1 MHRILSIN
9 YMFIYFLKNHWL
21 NKRKDIV
28 TMKIEKIIL
37 KNFSAIYNAMGTD
50 YLCID
55 FTGSKNNIC
64 LIIGPNGSGK
74 TTLMSLLTP
83 FSNLGNLDIRD
94 GNEMILEDKEGYKE
108 IHIDDGYNYYI
119 IKHFYFPH
127 KGKNHSVKSYIEKN
141 GNELNING
149 NVTSFKEYI
158 KIELGIDPDYLKLIR
173 LGNNVTS
180 MIDLSETERKNFMSK
195 LLDEI
200 GVSLSFYKKV
210 NNDLRQLKQM
220 INLDVD
226 KLHRLGIE
234 DVDLVKDEIKRLE
247 KELNEEQ
254 KKYGLLS
261 GDISVHQ
268 HELDKIENKEML
280 RTNLS
285 QIEKKIKKMEGIMSR
300 KEELESTEVSY
311 YVMKIDR
318 LQKEKIQIEA
328 DISTLD
334 TLIKNVLSDID
345 QFDEQLRVVN
355 VELQKEE
362 ESDSELSKMKEEH
375 RKLKV
380 EFSYRSNFYE
390 EYHPPCA
397 KEEFDAFVLFLKN
410 TQQILNKTYEFGNKP
425 IKKVISIM
433 KKHGDVMNYINAGI
447 MNINERAEEEN
458 SNLLRILSNRYSFM
472 HTNFEFCPNVECPA
486 RQVWAQISTLLQ
498 DRNAREKNG
507 GYEYFKDVE
516 LCYENIKTA
525 LEGFKEWETLI
536 SKLPNNIKASF
547 TLDKIY
553 QRILDNS
560 LIYDDKAI
568 NELMSLLTE
577 YDDID
582 KLKIQMEELEVDI
595 EKFTKLSNL
604 DYLINQKKYFE
615 DKGNASKEKLTELK
629 SELSL
634 KNEQVKEIV
643 LTLESMEELKETFEK
658 YDELRELMKKLEE
671 SYESYKSNTQ
681 AIISL
686 EREIKATKAKIQKI
700 TDDIQIFKNRVS
712 QYKIIKKEL
721 KKYEKYYDEMYLVKE
736 ALSSKKGM
744 PLYHIKQYFGNT
756 EEITNELLNIAY
768 NGEVYIDKFHITPNE
783 FQIPF
788 YIRGK
793 KMKDV
798 KYASQGELSFLSI
811 ALSFGLSSQSLS
823 KYNIMLLD
831 EIDGPLDSRN
841 REKFIRILENQIERI
856 GSEQNF
862 LITHNN
868 MFSSYPVDI
877 IDLSFEKDKDNTYE
891 LANYIP
897 IYREEIR

>member
-1 MHRILSIN
+1 
-9 YMFIYFLKNHWL
+9 
-21 NKRKDIV
+21 
-28 TMKIEKIIL
+28 
-37 KNFSAIYNAMGTD
+37 
-50 YLCID
+50 
-55 FTGSKNNIC
+55 
-64 LIIGPNGSGK
+64 
-74 TTLMSLLTP
+74 
-83 FSNLGNLDIRD
+83 
-94 GNEMILEDKEGYKE
+94 
-108 IHIDDGYNYYI
+108 
-119 IKHFYFPH
+119 
-127 KGKNHSVKSYIEKN
+127 
-141 GNELNING
+141 
-149 NVTSFKEYI
+149 
-158 KIELGIDPDYLKLIR
+158 
-173 LGNNVTS
+173 
-180 MIDLSETERKNFMSK
+180 
-195 LLDEI
+195 
-200 GVSLSFYKKV
+200 
-210 NNDLRQLKQM
+210 
-220 INLDVD
+220 
-226 KLHRLGIE
+226 
-234 DVDLVKDEIKRLE
+234 
-247 KELNEEQ
+247 
-254 KKYGLLS
+254 
-261 GDISVHQ
+261 
-268 HELDKIENKEML
+268 
-280 RTNLS
+280 
-285 QIEKKIKKMEGIMSR
+285 
-300 KEELESTEVSY
+300 
-311 YVMKIDR
+311 
-318 LQKEKIQIEA
+318 
-328 DISTLD
+328 
-334 TLIKNVLSDID
+334 
-345 QFDEQLRVVN
+345 
-355 VELQKEE
+355 
-362 ESDSELSKMKEEH
+362 
-375 RKLKV
+375 
-380 EFSYRSNFYE
+380 
-390 EYHPPCA
+390 
-397 KEEFDAFVLFLKN
+397 
-410 TQQILNKTYEFGNKP
+410 
-425 IKKVISIM
+425 
-433 KKHGDVMNYINAGI
+433 MNYINAGI

>member
-1 MHRILSIN
+1 
-9 YMFIYFLKNHWL
+9 MFIYFLKNHWL
-21 NKRKDIV
+21 NKRKDIN

-37 KNFSAIYNAMGTD
+37 KNFSAIYNAMDTD

-55 FTGSKNNIC
+55 FTSSKNNIC

-119 IKHFYFPH
+119 IKHFYYPH

-149 NVTSFKEYI
+149 NVTSFKEYV
-158 KIELGIDPDYLKLIR
+158 KIELGIDTDYLKLIR

-220 INLDVD
+220 INVNVD

-234 DVDLVKDEIKRLE
+234 DPEIIKDEIKRQE
-247 KELNEEQ
+247 KELKEEQ
-254 KKYGLLS
+254 KRYGLLS
-261 GDISVHQ
+261 GDLSVHQ
-268 HELDKIENKEML
+268 HELDKIEDKEML

-285 QIEKKIKKMEGIMSR
+285 LINKKVKKMEGIMSR

-311 YVMKIDR
+311 YIIKIDN
-318 LQKEKIQIEA
+318 LQKEKIKIEA

-334 TLIKNVLSDID
+334 TLIKNILSDID
-345 QFDEQLRVVN
+345 QYDEQLHTVN

-362 ESDSELSKMKEEH
+362 ESDSELSKMKEEY
-375 RKLKV
+375 RKLNV

-390 EYHPPCA
+390 EYNPPCT

-433 KKHGDVMNYINAGI
+433 KKRGDVMNYINAGI
-447 MNINERAEEEN
+447 MNINEKAEEEN
-458 SNLLRILSNRYSFM
+458 SHLLRILSSRYSFP
-472 HTNFEFCPNVECPA
+472 HTNFDSCLNKDCPA
-486 RQVWAQISTLLQ
+486 RQVWMQIANLLQ
-498 DRNAREKNG
+498 DRNAKEKNG
-507 GYEYFKDVE
+507 GYEFFKDVE
-516 LCYENIKTA
+516 LCYDNIKLV
-525 LEGFKEWETLI
+525 LEGFKEWEALI
-536 SKLPNNIKASF
+536 PKLPENIRSSF
-547 TLDKIY
+547 SLDVIY
-553 QRILDNS
+553 QSILDNA

-568 NELMSLLTE
+568 NELMSLLSE
-577 YDDID
+577 YNDID
-582 KLKIQMEELEVDI
+582 KLKQQMEELEVDI

-604 DYLINQKKYFE
+604 EYLSNQKKYFE
-615 DKGNASKEKLTELK
+615 EKSETAKEKLSKLK
-629 SELSL
+629 AELSI
-634 KNEQVKEIV
+634 KNESLKETT

-658 YDELRELMKKLEE
+658 YDELRELMRKLEE
-671 SYESYKSNTQ
+671 SYESYKTNTQ
-681 AIISL
+681 AIFSL
-686 EREIKATKAKIQKI
+686 EREIKDCNKKIQKI
-700 TDDIQIFKNRVS
+700 TNEIQELKNRLS
-712 QYKIIKKEL
+712 QYKTIKKEL
-721 KKYEKYYDEMYLVKE
+721 NKYDKYYDEMYLVRE

-877 IDLSFEKDKDNTYE
+877 IDLSFEKEKNNTYE

-897 IYREEIR
+897 IYREEK

>member
-1 MHRILSIN
+1 
-9 YMFIYFLKNHWL
+9 
-21 NKRKDIV
+21 
-28 TMKIEKIIL
+28 
-37 KNFSAIYNAMGTD
+37 
-50 YLCID
+50 
-55 FTGSKNNIC
+55 
-64 LIIGPNGSGK
+64 
-74 TTLMSLLTP
+74 
-83 FSNLGNLDIRD
+83 
-94 GNEMILEDKEGYKE
+94 
-108 IHIDDGYNYYI
+108 
-119 IKHFYFPH
+119 
-127 KGKNHSVKSYIEKN
+127 
-141 GNELNING
+141 
-149 NVTSFKEYI
+149 
-158 KIELGIDPDYLKLIR
+158 
-173 LGNNVTS
+173 
-180 MIDLSETERKNFMSK
+180 
-195 LLDEI
+195 
-200 GVSLSFYKKV
+200 
-210 NNDLRQLKQM
+210 
-220 INLDVD
+220 
-226 KLHRLGIE
+226 
-234 DVDLVKDEIKRLE
+234 
-247 KELNEEQ
+247 
-254 KKYGLLS
+254 
-261 GDISVHQ
+261 
-268 HELDKIENKEML
+268 
-280 RTNLS
+280 
-285 QIEKKIKKMEGIMSR
+285 
-300 KEELESTEVSY
+300 
-311 YVMKIDR
+311 
-318 LQKEKIQIEA
+318 
-328 DISTLD
+328 
-334 TLIKNVLSDID
+334 
-345 QFDEQLRVVN
+345 
-355 VELQKEE
+355 
-362 ESDSELSKMKEEH
+362 
-375 RKLKV
+375 
-380 EFSYRSNFYE
+380 
-390 EYHPPCA
+390 
-397 KEEFDAFVLFLKN
+397 
-410 TQQILNKTYEFGNKP
+410 
-425 IKKVISIM
+425 
-433 KKHGDVMNYINAGI
+433 
-447 MNINERAEEEN
+447 
-458 SNLLRILSNRYSFM
+458 
-472 HTNFEFCPNVECPA
+472 
-486 RQVWAQISTLLQ
+486 
-498 DRNAREKNG
+498 
-507 GYEYFKDVE
+507 
-516 LCYENIKTA
+516 
-525 LEGFKEWETLI
+525 
-536 SKLPNNIKASF
+536 
-547 TLDKIY
+547 
-553 QRILDNS
+553 
-560 LIYDDKAI
+560 
-568 NELMSLLTE
+568 MSLLTE

-604 DYLINQKKYFE
+604 DYLMNQKKYFE

-897 IYREEIR
+897 IYSEEIK